1 MNTPTPFKRHA
12 RVLLLSIL
20 CSLIAL
26 CACAPAAPTLT
37 ATPAQPGAPTGPYL
51 GQPLPAAEPLAFGA
65 ALLTGGY
72 HSSPTFTPDGSEM
85 YWGATY
91 ANQAIYFIKQTDGVW
106 GSQQR
111 LTLPGGFNQMRDPF
125 LSADG
130 TRLYFLSTAALPG
143 AADGGKEN
151 IWVAQREGDAW
162 GAPQPLPDAINSLPL
177 HWSVSVAA
185 NGNLYFTSGPDGIG
199 DLYLA
204 RFVDGAYS
212 APELLPAPL
221 NDPVKLEITP
231 NIAPDE
237 TYILF
242 SRVDT
247 AEDTP
252 RLYISYA
259 TAAGWSEPA
268 LVENVPACVS
278 PVVTPDRG
286 YVICTANP
294 SQLQWRDTSFIEEL
308 RPG

>member
-1 MNTPTPFKRHA
+1 MKKLTCT
-12 RVLLLSIL
+12 IL
-20 CSLIAL
+20 CSLVIL
-26 CACAPAAPTLT
+26 CACAPAAPAAT
-37 ATPAQPGAPTGPYL
+37 ATPASTSTQAGAPTGPYL
-51 GQPLPAAEPLAFGA
+51 GQPLPAAEPLNFAA

-106 GSQQR
+106 GRQQR
-111 LTLPGGFNQMRDPF
+111 LSLPGGFNQMRDPF
-125 LSADG
+125 VSPDG
-130 TRLYFLSTAALPG
+130 TRLYFISTAALPG
-143 AADGGKEN
+143 AAAGGKEN

-162 GAPQPLPDAINSLPL
+162 GTPQPLPDAINALQL
-177 HWSVSVAA
+177 HWTISVAA
-185 NGNLYFTSGPDGIG
+185 NGNLYFTSGPNGIG
-199 DLYLA
+199 DLYLS

-221 NDPVKLEITP
+221 NDPAKLEITP

-237 TYILF
+237 SYILF
-242 SRVDT
+242 SRSDT
-247 AEDTP
+247 TKDTP

-268 LVENVPACVS
+268 LVENVPGCVS
-278 PVVTPDRG
+278 PIVTPDRS
-286 YVICTANP
+286 YVFCMPDP